1 MILYAVV
8 IVVVMVAAGV
18 FAFALARI
26 ADKPTPPAPHDDEES
41 A

>member
-1 MILYAVV
+1 VILYAVV

-18 FAFALARI
+18 LMCALARI
-26 ADKPTPPAPHDDEES
+26 AAKPTPPVPHDDEES

>member
-1 MILYAVV
+1 VILCAVV

-18 FAFALARI
+18 LMCALARI
-26 ADKPTPPAPHDDEES
+26 ADEPTPPAPHDDEES

>member
-8 IVVVMVAAGV
+8 IVVAMIAAHV
-18 FAFALARI
+18 LMFALARI
-26 ADKPTPPAPHDDEES
+26 AAKPTPPVPRDDEES

>member
-18 FAFALARI
+18 LMCALARI
-26 ADKPTPPAPHDDEES
+26 ADKPTPPVPHDDEES

>member
-8 IVVVMVAAGV
+8 TVVAMIVAGV
-18 FAFALARI
+18 LMFALARI
-26 ADKPTPPAPHDDEES
+26 SDKPTPPVPHDDEES